1 MFAKLFAIVVGL
13 GLAGGSLLVNRQQRI
28 DVAMEVARTGSR
40 IRAEEAAIG
49 LLQAEIARR
58 VRPDRVAASLDALS
72 QRSGIESWSAVPD
85 RFGLHGPASEP
96 TRVRGGLAAEPL
108 R

>member
-28 DVAMEVARTGSR
+28 DVAMEIARTGSR

-58 VRPDRVAASLDALS
+58 VRPDRVAAALDALS
-72 QRSGIESWSAVPD
+72 QRNGIESWRALPD
-85 RFGLHGPASEP
+85 RFGLQRSALEAPGDRGGPAVE
-96 TRVRGGLAAEPL
+96 LL